1 MNSMN
6 IIENAQM
13 YNLLAFLAFVASLMA
28 VVANHFTWIKAAG
41 RSAPERKGCSSKG
54 TIPCKVT
61 RLAASITD
69 RTIQAVPCQM
79 PRLPTIVARFL
90 IGAINSHMPRPI
102 AIVT

>member
-1 MNSMN
+1 MD

-13 YNLLAFLAFVASLMA
+13 YNLLTFLAFVASLMA

-41 RSAPERKGCSSKG
+41 RSAPERRRCSNKKG

-61 RLAASITD
+61 RLAAPITD

-79 PRLPTIVARFL
+79 PRLATIVARFL
-90 IGAINSHMPRPI
+90 IGAINSQMPRPI